1 MHDLSRAKTY
11 GAYVDAA
18 EHAFTEAVRALPKS
32 HKANKTNITVRT
44 SGPTA
49 SVGLA
54 RGEIILTLPGWP
66 RDKKMAR
73 GTLDRLTG
81 LWMHE
86 FCHVAFTDFDQ
97 WQEAVA
103 AKLSNLV
110 NGLEDARIEA
120 EADKRGLFVDMPKR
134 MAELFDVMGEELG
147 HDLTDM
153 DPNEPRSLPYV
164 LSIAGRAALGN
175 DCMKPAARR
184 LWDAM
189 TPETKATVRE
199 TLDGLK
205 HCKSTADVLELAKT
219 LAAKPAPEQKPKE
232 APKADPG
239 KGEEGQG
246 DEGEGEGDGEGH
258 EPGGD
263 EGREGQGQD
272 AGQEPGD
279 GDEEGQGEPGD
290 GDEGEDDDDE
300 GDETPARG
308 QGTEPSTGEN
318 DPQSLGDLM
327 NDDTDAPS
335 TEAKAPD
342 APDTPEDGRTRQAV
356 EDVTDLAQKVAK
368 ADPASLWEGEASGV
382 YNRHPGTHV
391 NTQDPTNTRGLAR
404 VRESIRRSLLA
415 EDRSDVERGTRRGRF
430 DVRAW
435 SRFES
440 GARNVMKR
448 RHEEPGESAA
458 VLILLDASASM
469 ADHDKNASDNRRQA
483 AAVMAYATAQAV
495 ENAGGKVEIWA
506 YGGNTHALR
515 ELKTHRQRV
524 SAPAVHK
531 NLGLYASTGLGGTPL
546 VGATLAACR
555 RLALFGARA
564 DRRVLVTLTDGLD
577 EHTATLASYENSM
590 MVRKE
595 MGYSADTR
603 LDASA
608 RVLRE
613 HVEGVFREAL
623 ERAGAE
629 LLGVILGDD
638 LPENVPHPF
647 PSEARVIRTAG
658 DRQTVA
664 ADVLSALDGRK
675 RRAAA

>member
-86 FCHVAFTDFDQ
+86 LCHVAFTDFDQ
-97 WQEAVA
+97 WREAVA

-120 EADKRGLFVDMPKR
+120 EADKRGLFVEMPKR

-147 HDLTDM
+147 ADLTDM
-153 DPNEPRSLPYV
+153 DPNEPKSLPYV
-164 LSIAGRAALGN
+164 LSITGRAALGN

-199 TLDGLK
+199 TLEGLK
-205 HCKSTADVLELAKT
+205 RCKSTADVLELAKT
-219 LAAKPAPEQKPKE
+219 LAAKPAPEQEPKE

-246 DEGEGEGDGEGH
+246 
-258 EPGGD
+258 
-263 EGREGQGQD
+263 
-272 AGQEPGD
+272 EPGD
-279 GDEEGQGEPGD
+279 DETESQSQADDQEPSGEEPGQGDAEAG
-290 GDEGEDDDDE
+290 DDE
-300 GDETPARG
+300 GDEEAEAPQRG
-308 QGTEPSTGEN
+308 EGTEASTQEDN
-318 DPQSLGDLM
+318 PQTLGDLM

-335 TEAKAPD
+335 TEATAPD
-342 APDTPEDGRTRQAV
+342 APDTPEDGRARQAV
-356 EDVTDLAQKVAK
+356 ADLTDLARYVSKQE
-368 ADPASLWEGEASGV
+368 PASLWEAHASGV
-382 YNRHPGTHV
+382 YTRHPGTGID
-391 NTQDPTNTRGLAR
+391 TQDPTNTRGLAR

-458 VLILLDASASM
+458 VLILLDASQSM
-469 ADHDKNASDNRRQA
+469 ADKDGHASDRRRQA
-483 AAVMAYATAQAV
+483 AAVMAYTTAQAV

-506 YGGNTHALR
+506 YGGDTHALR
-515 ELKTHRQRV
+515 EIKTHRQRV
-524 SAPAVHK
+524 STPAVHK
-531 NLGLYASTGLGGTPL
+531 NLGIYAASGLGSTPL

-577 EHTATLASYENSM
+577 EHTATLASYEQGAII
-590 MVRKE
+590 RKE
-595 MGYSADTR
+595 LGYPTDPGIE
-603 LDASA
+603 ASA
-608 RVLRE
+608 RVLRD
-613 HVEGVFREAL
+613 HVEGVLREGL

-647 PSEARVIRTAG
+647 PREARVIRTAG

-664 ADVLSALDGRK
+664 ADVLNALDGRK

>member
-18 EHAFTEAVRALPKS
+18 EHAFTEAVRALPKT
-32 HKANKTNITVRT
+32 HKANKNNITVRT

-86 FCHVAFTDFDQ
+86 LCHVAFTDFDQ
-97 WQEAVA
+97 WKEAVA

-134 MAELFDVMGEELG
+134 MGELFDVMGEELG
-147 HDLTDM
+147 QDLTDM
-153 DPNEPRSLPYV
+153 NPNDPRSLPYV
-164 LSIAGRAALGN
+164 LSITGRAALGN

-205 HCKSTADVLELAKT
+205 RCKSTADVLELAKT
-219 LAAKPAPEQKPKE
+219 LAAKPAPEQEPKE

-246 DEGEGEGDGEGH
+246 
-258 EPGGD
+258 EPS
-263 EGREGQGQD
+263 EGQGQD
-272 AGQEPGD
+272 AGQEPKGNEQAPSGQEPGQGDADEDSDED
-279 GDEEGQGEPGD
+279 GDEEAEAPQ
-290 GDEGEDDDDE
+290 
-300 GDETPARG
+300 RG
-308 QGTEPSTGEN
+308 QGTEASTQEDN
-318 DPQSLGDLM
+318 PQTLGDLM

-342 APDTPEDGRTRQAV
+342 APDTPENDRARQAV
-356 EDVTDLAQKVAK
+356 ADLTDLARHVAK
-368 ADPASLWEGEASGV
+368 QDPASLWEAQACSV
-382 YNRHPGTHV
+382 YTRHPGTHID
-391 NTQDPTNTRGLAR
+391 TQDPTNTRGLAR

-458 VLILLDASASM
+458 VLILLDASQSM
-469 ADHDKNASDNRRQA
+469 GDTDGNAKDRRRQA
-483 AAVMAYATAQAV
+483 AAVMAYTTAQAV
-495 ENAGGKVEIWA
+495 EHAGGKVEIWA
-506 YGGNTHALR
+506 YGGDTHALR
-515 ELKTHRQRV
+515 EIKTHRQRV
-524 SAPAVHK
+524 SAPEVHK
-531 NLGLYASTGLGGTPL
+531 NLGIYAATGLGSTPL

-555 RLALFGARA
+555 RLAMFGARA

-577 EHTATLASYENSM
+577 EHTAALASYEQS
-590 MVRKE
+590 VIIRKQ
-595 MGYSADTR
+595 MGCPADPGIA
-603 LDASA
+603 ASA
-608 RVLRE
+608 RVLRD
-613 HVEGVFREAL
+613 HVEGVLREGL

-647 PSEARVIRTAG
+647 PKEARVIRTAG

-664 ADVLSALDGRK
+664 ADVLQALDGRK

>member
-97 WQEAVA
+97 WKEAVA

-120 EADKRGLFVDMPKR
+120 EADKRGLFVEMPKR

-153 DPNEPRSLPYV
+153 DPNDPRSLPYV

-205 HCKSTADVLELAKT
+205 RCKSTADVLELAKT
-219 LAAKPAPEQKPKE
+219 LAAKPAPEQEPKE

-239 KGEEGQG
+239 QG
-246 DEGEGEGDGEGH
+246 
-258 EPGGD
+258 
-263 EGREGQGQD
+263 
-272 AGQEPGD
+272 
-279 GDEEGQGEPGD
+279 EEGQGEPGEGEGQEPQDNEGQGQDVGQEPSDED
-290 GDEGEDDDDE
+290 GDEGGQ
-300 GDETPARG
+300 GDEDGDEESEAPQRG
-308 QGTEPSTGEN
+308 QGTEASTQEDN
-318 DPQSLGDLM
+318 PQTLGDLM

-342 APDTPEDGRTRQAV
+342 APDTPEDSRARQAV
-356 EDVTDLAQKVAK
+356 ADLTDLARHVSKQEAT
-368 ADPASLWEGEASGV
+368 SLWEAHASGV
-382 YNRHPGTHV
+382 YTRHPGTHI

-458 VLILLDASASM
+458 VLILLDASQSM
-469 ADHDKNASDNRRQA
+469 GDKDGHASDRRRQA
-483 AAVMAYATAQAV
+483 AAVMAYTTAQAV
-495 ENAGGKVEIWA
+495 EHAGGKVEIWA
-506 YGGNTHALR
+506 YGGDTHALR
-515 ELKTHRQRV
+515 EIKTHRQRV
-524 SAPAVHK
+524 STPAVHK
-531 NLGLYASTGLGGTPL
+531 NLGLYASTGLGSTPL

-555 RLALFGARA
+555 RLALFGARH

-577 EHTATLASYENSM
+577 EHTATLASYEQHA

-595 MGYSADTR
+595 LGYPVDPGIE
-603 LDASA
+603 ASA
-608 RVLRE
+608 RVLRD
-613 HVEGVFREAL
+613 HVEGVLREGL

-647 PSEARVIRTAG
+647 PREARVIRTAG

-664 ADVLSALDGRK
+664 ADVLQALDGRK